1 MPFSF
6 QGFGAVAIIAM
17 VLVLAAAQG
26 IEYLKSYLK
35 SHGRHH

>member
-17 VLVLAAAQG
+17 VIVLAAAQG
-26 IEYLKSYLK
+26 IEYLKS
-35 SHGRHH
+35 HRRHH